1 MILTTNNNYK
11 IMEKQHKDCRQ
22 MPFSLDSVEVG
33 IDELIDA
40 LQYIKQDKD
49 YEDITVFGI
58 NKLEFFGDRL
68 LTDKEYKELLLAKQ
82 AESKYRIK
90 IEQEN
95 LSEIENELKQIT
107 Q

>member
-1 MILTTNNNYK
+1 MG
-11 IMEKQHKDCRQ
+11 KQHKDCRK
-22 MPFSLDSVEVG
+22 MPVSLEEVEVS

-40 LQYIKQDKD
+40 LRYIKKDKD
-49 YEDITVFGI
+49 YSDIKIFNV

-68 LTDKEYKELLLAKQ
+68 LTDEEYKELLLAKQ

-95 LSEIENELKQIT
+95 LSEIENELKQIK
-107 Q
+107 